1 MGETSWVKANSYT
14 IRIVTGLLFRLLA
27 EYRERGSISKLSYL
41 RTARFRRKVSTA
53 STNPII
59 VSSSSGGHTDTFTPW
74 RTSVAAVPVPT
85 AAMVAELFTT
95 SMSFFPEPS
104 LCAVP
109 IRMVTCGGVVK
120 TTKPMSP
127 LSRGLMV
134 HHLTAQHGRSSGGE
148 LPREGCLAW

>member
-1 MGETSWVKANSYT
+1 MKANTYT

-74 RTSVAAVPVPT
+74 RASVAAVPVPT
-85 AAMVAELFTT
+85 AAMVAELFMT
-95 SMSFFPEPS
+95 SMSFFPEPTFAPCP
-104 LCAVP
+104 L
-109 IRMVTCGGVVK
+109 GW
-120 TTKPMSP
+120 SP
-127 LSRGLMV
+127 AAG
-134 HHLTAQHGRSSGGE
+134 
-148 LPREGCLAW
+148 W